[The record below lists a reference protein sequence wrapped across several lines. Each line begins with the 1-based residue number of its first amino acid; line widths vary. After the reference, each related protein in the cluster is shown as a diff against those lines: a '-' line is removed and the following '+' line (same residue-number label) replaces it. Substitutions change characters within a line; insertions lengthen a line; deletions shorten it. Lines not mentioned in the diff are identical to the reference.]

1 MYTARM
7 KIAFFG
13 TPDFAVP
20 TLERLMASR
29 HEVEL
34 VVSRP
39 DRPVGRS
46 QILTSPPIVE
56 TARRHEVEVL
66 QPKNLKAP
74 EVDSALAEIAA
85 DAAVVVAYG
94 KLIPARLLEIPRYG
108 FINLHPS
115 LLPRHRGPSP
125 IQWALVCGD
134 RATGVTTMQLDE
146 DMDTG
151 PILLQK
157 RISIEDRETAE
168 LLAPRLAALGA
179 DLIVRTLDEL
189 ENGSLSAHPQPS
201 DGANV
206 TPMLR
211 RNFAKVDWSMPARQ
225 LINRLRGFTPWPG
238 LYTKFRG
245 GRMKIFGLEEVR
257 PSPKGDEDPGTVL
270 SVEDGGIVV
279 RCGKRTAAM
288 ITEVQREGRR
298 RMPVDAFL
306 IGERVT
312 RGETLG

>member
-1 MYTARM
+1 M

-29 HEVEL
+29 HEVAL
-34 VVSRP
+34 VVTRP
-39 DRPVGRS
+39 DRPVGRR
-46 QILTSPPIVE
+46 QILTAPPVVE
-56 TARRHEVEVL
+56 AARQHAIDIL
-66 QPKNLKAP
+66 QPKNLKSE
-74 EVDSALAEIAA
+74 EVGERLTSISV
-85 DAAVVVAYG
+85 DAVVVVAYG
-94 KLIPARLLEIPRYG
+94 KLVPARLLEIPRYG

-168 LLAPRLAALGA
+168 MLAPRLAALGA

-201 DGANV
+201 DGTNV

-270 SVEDGGIVV
+270 SVDDGGIVV

>member
-1 MYTARM
+1 M
-7 KIAFFG
+7 KVVFFG

-20 TLERLMASR
+20 THERVLSST
-29 HEVEL
+29 HEVVL

-39 DRPVGRS
+39 DKAVGRR
-46 QILTSPPIVE
+46 QIVTAPPVV
-56 TARRHEVEVL
+56 TVARDRGLEVI
-66 QPKNLKAP
+66 QPANLKGE
-74 EVDSALAEIAA
+74 EVASTLAGCGA

-94 KLIPARLLEIPRYG
+94 KLIPSHLLQIPRCG

-146 DMDTG
+146 GMDTG
-151 PILLQK
+151 PILLQE
-157 RISIEDRETAE
+157 RVDIGDRETAE
-168 LLAPRLAALGA
+168 ILGPRLSELGA
-179 DLIVRTLDEL
+179 GLVVRTLDGL
-189 ENGSLSAHPQPS
+189 EKGSLTPRPQPV
-201 DGANV
+201 DGVN
-206 TPMLR
+206 TSPMLR

-225 LINRLRGFTPWPG
+225 LVNRWRGFTPWPG

-245 GRMKIFGLEEVR
+245 GRLKIFGLEEVK
-257 PSPKGDEDPGTVL
+257 PSPPGDEKHGTVIEA
-270 SVEDGGIVV
+270 SPEGILV
-279 RCGKRTAAM
+279 RSGRSTAVR

-306 IGERVT
+306 IGERVS